1 MRRSNDSHFR
11 SQYDTPVLECEDF
24 ESEGCEG
31 ANDDMLPPL
40 EAEEGSCLVDEDVR
54 LPTETPTEFPT
65 VDPTVDPV
73 RMMTRSDLLVV

>member
-1 MRRSNDSHFR
+1 M
-11 SQYDTPVLECEDF
+11 ECDDF

-40 EAEEGSCLVDEDVR
+40 EPEEGSCLVDEDVR

-73 RMMTRSDLLVV
+73 RIDGTAVICSLFGRYSISSFA